1 MHMTK
6 KSNEKSQIFVN
17 YFRIQE
23 LPERKRI
30 KDTFMERAGVG
41 YPAFY
46 SKIRRR
52 SFTPLEV
59 EELERICGTTFNIEE
74 S

>member
-1 MHMTK
+1 MTK

-30 KDTFMERAGVG
+30 KDTFMQRAGVG

-52 SFTPLEV
+52 SFTLLEL
-59 EELERICGTTFNIEE
+59 EELEKITGQSF
-74 S
+74 SAAAV

>member
-30 KDTFMERAGVG
+30 KDTFMQRAGVG

-52 SFTPLEV
+52 SFTLLEL
-59 EELERICGTTFNIEE
+59 EELEKITGQSF
-74 S
+74 SAAAV